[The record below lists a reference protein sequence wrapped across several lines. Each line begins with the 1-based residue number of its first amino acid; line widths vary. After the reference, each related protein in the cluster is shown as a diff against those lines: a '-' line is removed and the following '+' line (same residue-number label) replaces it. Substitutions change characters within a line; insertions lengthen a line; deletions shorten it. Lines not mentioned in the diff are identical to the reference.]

1 MPTFVWKGR
10 TATGAMASGDM
21 SAASQSDVVA
31 ALRQKKIIPT
41 SIKIKEEKKGISLF
55 GGRVSKRA
63 LAVFTRQ
70 FSTML
75 NAGLPL
81 LSCLEI
87 LGKQTESAGLRRVL
101 EEVRGDVEGG
111 LSLADALRRQPK
123 VFDNL
128 FINMVESG
136 ETGGALDV
144 ILGRLAN
151 YLEKSVALQRKIKG
165 AMIYPII
172 ISLVAVG
179 AISVMLLFVIP
190 IFAKMYEGVGS
201 KLPGMTQMVMNLSKF
216 FRIGF
221 IPLVV
226 GFILIFTIMRRWH
239 KTESGAKAMDPIF
252 LKLPVF
258 GDLIRKQS
266 IARFSR
272 TLSTLLSSGVPIID
286 ALEITAKSAGNWV
299 IEDAILKARVSIRGG
314 ENIADPLS
322 KTAVFPPMVT
332 QMIAIGEASGGLDEM
347 LTKVADFYDAEVDQ
361 AVENLTNA
369 LEPIIMVFL
378 GGIVGFL
385 VISMYLPIFK
395 LAGTIGG
402 D

>member
-10 TATGAMASGDM
+10 TVTGASASGELT
-21 SAASQSDVVA
+21 AQSQADVVA

-41 SIKIKEEKKGISLF
+41 SIKIKEEKKGFALF
-55 GGRVSKRA
+55 GSRVAKRA

-75 NAGLPL
+75 GAGLPL
-81 LSCLEI
+81 LTCLEI
-87 LGKQTESAGLRRVL
+87 LSKQTESAGLKTVL
-101 EEVRGDVEGG
+101 GEVRADVEGG

-128 FINMVESG
+128 FVNMVESG

-144 ILGRLAN
+144 ILERLAT
-151 YLEKSVALQRKIKG
+151 YLEKTVALQRKIRG
-165 AMIYPII
+165 AMIYPVI
-172 ISLVAVG
+172 ISVVAVL
-179 AISVMLLFVIP
+179 AIAVLLIFVIP
-190 IFAKMYEGVGS
+190 IFAKMYQGVGRE
-201 KLPGMTQMVMNLSKF
+201 LPALTQLVIKISDFMKIAALPLL
-216 FRIGF
+216 IG
-221 IPLVV
+221 L
-226 GFILIFTIMRRWH
+226 ILLFTIIRRWH
-239 KTESGAKAMDPIF
+239 KTESGAKTMDPFI
-252 LKLPVF
+252 LRLPVF
-258 GDLIRKQS
+258 GDLVRKQA

-299 IEDAILKARVSIRGG
+299 IEDAILKARVSIKGG

-347 LTKVADFYDAEVDQ
+347 LKKVADFYDAEVDQ
-361 AVENLTNA
+361 AVENLTSA

-385 VISMYLPIFK
+385 VISMYLPIFQ
-395 LAGTIGG
+395 LASTIAE
-402 D
+402 

>member
-1 MPTFVWKGR
+1 MPVFVWKGR

-21 SAASQSDVVA
+21 SAATQADVVA
-31 ALRQKKIIPT
+31 SLRQKKIIPT
-41 SIKIKEEKKGISLF
+41 SIKVKEEKKGFSLF
-55 GGRVSKRA
+55 GARVSKKS
-63 LAVFTRQ
+63 LSVFTRQ

-87 LGKQTESAGLRRVL
+87 LGKQTESQGLRRVL
-101 EEVRGDVEGG
+101 GEVRGDVEGG

-128 FINMVESG
+128 FVNMVESG

-151 YLEKSVALQRKIKG
+151 YLEKSVALARKIRG
-165 AMIYPII
+165 AMIYPAI

-179 AISVMLLFVIP
+179 TISIMLLFVLP
-190 IFAKMYEGVGS
+190 IFAKMYEGAGA
-201 KLPGMTQMVMNLSKF
+201 KLPAMTQFVLSISKAF
-216 FRIGF
+216 KIAVV
-221 IPLVV
+221 PLVIGV
-226 GFILIFTIMRRWH
+226 TLLVTLVRRWH
-239 KTESGAKAMDPIF
+239 KTESGAKVIDPII

-258 GDLIRKQS
+258 GDLTKKQS

-272 TLSTLLSSGVPIID
+272 TLATLLSSGVPIID
-286 ALEITAKSAGNWV
+286 ALEITARSAGNWV
-299 IEDAILKARVSIRGG
+299 IEDAILKARVSIKGG

-347 LTKVADFYDAEVDQ
+347 LSKVADFYDDEVDQ
-361 AVENLTNA
+361 AVENLTSA
-369 LEPIIMVFL
+369 LEPVIMVFL

-395 LAGTIGG
+395 LAGTITGE
-402 D
+402 

>member
-1 MPTFVWKGR
+1 MPTFIWKGR
-10 TATGAMASGDM
+10 TASGATASGEL
-21 SAASQSDVVA
+21 AAGSQTDVVA

-41 SIKIKEEKKGISLF
+41 SIKVKEEKKGLTLF
-55 GGRVSKRA
+55 GSRVSRHA
-63 LAVFTRQ
+63 LSVFTRQ

-101 EEVRGDVEGG
+101 AEVRGDVEGG

-128 FINMVESG
+128 YVNMVESG

-144 ILGRLAN
+144 ILLRLAT
-151 YLEKSVALQRKIKG
+151 YLEKMEVLMRKIKG
-165 AMIYPII
+165 AMIYPAI
-172 ISLVAVG
+172 ISLVAAG

-190 IFAKMYEGVGS
+190 IFAQMFEGVGAE
-201 KLPGMTQMVMNLSKF
+201 LPAMTQIVIGMSNLLKVWA
-216 FRIGF
+216 
-221 IPLVV
+221 IPGIIIIIAL
-226 GFILIFTIMRRWH
+226 FTILRRWH
-239 KTESGAKAMDPIF
+239 KTESGAKAMDPLL
-252 LKLPVF
+252 LKMPVF
-258 GDLIRKQS
+258 GDLMKKQS

-286 ALEITAKSAGNWV
+286 ALEITARSSGNWV
-299 IEDAILKARVSIRGG
+299 VEDAILKARTSIKGG

-322 KTAVFPPMVT
+322 KTTVFPPMVT

-347 LTKVADFYDAEVDQ
+347 LSKVADFYDAEVDQ
-361 AVENLTNA
+361 AVENLTSA
-369 LEPIIMVFL
+369 LEPLIMVVL

-385 VISMYLPIFK
+385 VISMYLPIFQ
-395 LAGTIGG
+395 LAGTVME
-402 D
+402 

>member
-10 TATGAMASGDM
+10 TATGASASGEL
-21 SAASQSDVVA
+21 SAQSQADVVA

-41 SIKIKEEKKGISLF
+41 SIKIKEEKKGFALF

-63 LAVFTRQ
+63 LSVFTRQ

-75 NAGLPL
+75 GAGLPL
-81 LSCLEI
+81 LTCLEI
-87 LGKQTESAGLRRVL
+87 LSKQTESAGLKTVL
-101 EEVRGDVEGG
+101 GEVRADVEGG

-128 FINMVESG
+128 FVNMVESG

-144 ILGRLAN
+144 ILERLAT
-151 YLEKSVALQRKIKG
+151 YLEKSVALQRKIRG
-165 AMIYPII
+165 AMIYPVI
-172 ISLVAVG
+172 ISVVAVV
-179 AISVMLLFVIP
+179 AIAVLLIFVIP
-190 IFAKMYEGVGS
+190 IFAKMYQGVGRE
-201 KLPGMTQMVMNLSKF
+201 LPAMTQLVIKLSDFMKIAALPLL
-216 FRIGF
+216 IG
-221 IPLVV
+221 L
-226 GFILIFTIMRRWH
+226 ILLFTIIRRWH
-239 KTESGAKAMDPIF
+239 KTESGAKTMDPLF

-258 GDLIRKQS
+258 GDLIRKQA
-266 IARFSR
+266 IGRFSR

-299 IEDAILKARVSIRGG
+299 IEDAILKARVSIKGG
-314 ENIADPLS
+314 ENIADPLA

-347 LTKVADFYDAEVDQ
+347 LKKVADFYDAEVDQ

-385 VISMYLPIFK
+385 VISMYLPIFQ
-395 LAGTIGG
+395 LASTIAE
-402 D
+402 

>member
-1 MPTFVWKGR
+1 MPVFVWKGR
-10 TATGAMASGDM
+10 TATGASASGELT
-21 SAASQSDVVA
+21 AGSQSDVVA
-31 ALRQKKIIPT
+31 SLRQKKIIPT
-41 SIKIKEEKKGISLF
+41 SIKVKEEKRGLSLF

-63 LAVFTRQ
+63 LSVFTRQ

-87 LGKQTESAGLRRVL
+87 LGKQTESQGLRRVL
-101 EEVRGDVEGG
+101 GEVRGDVEGG

-128 FINMVESG
+128 YVNMVESG

-144 ILGRLAN
+144 ILARLAQ
-151 YLEKSVALQRKIKG
+151 YLEKSVALARKIKG

-172 ISLVAVG
+172 ISLVAV
-179 AISVMLLFVIP
+179 AAMAVMLLFVIP
-190 IFAKMYEGVGS
+190 VFAQMFEGTGAE
-201 KLPGMTQMVMNLSKF
+201 LPGLTQFVMSLSDF
-216 FRIGF
+216 LQVAGL
-221 IPLVV
+221 PLVIGIV
-226 GFILIFTIMRRWH
+226 ALITIIRRWH
-239 KTESGAKAMDPIF
+239 KTESGAKALDPII
-252 LKLPVF
+252 LKIPVF
-258 GDLIRKQS
+258 GNLNRKTA

-299 IEDAILKARVSIRGG
+299 IQDAILKARLSIKGG

-332 QMIAIGEASGGLDEM
+332 QMIAIGEASGGLDDM
-347 LTKVADFYDAEVDQ
+347 LEKVATFYDAEVDQ
-361 AVENLTNA
+361 AVENLTTA
-369 LEPIIMVFL
+369 LEPIIMVGL

-385 VISMYLPIFK
+385 VIAMYLPMFQI
-395 LAGTIGG
+395 AGTIQE
-402 D
+402 

>member
-10 TATGAMASGDM
+10 TASGATSSGEL
-21 SAASQSDVVA
+21 AAGSQTDVVA

-41 SIKIKEEKKGISLF
+41 SIKIKEEKKGITLF
-55 GGRVSKRA
+55 GGRVSRRA
-63 LAVFTRQ
+63 LSVFTRQ

-87 LGKQTESAGLRRVL
+87 LGKQTESVGLRRVL
-101 EEVRGDVEGG
+101 AEVRGDVEGG

-128 FINMVESG
+128 YVNMVESG

-144 ILGRLAN
+144 ILVRLAN
-151 YLEKSVALQRKIKG
+151 YLEKTEALMRKIKG
-165 AMIYPII
+165 AMIYPAI

-179 AISVMLLFVIP
+179 AISLMLLFVIP
-190 IFAKMYEGVGS
+190 IFAQMFEGVGAE
-201 KLPGMTQMVMNLSKF
+201 LPAMTKFVMFLSGALK
-216 FRIGF
+216 IWA
-221 IPLVV
+221 IP
-226 GFILIFTIMRRWH
+226 GLIIAVALFTIMRRWH
-239 KTESGAKAMDPIF
+239 KTDSGVRVMDPLL
-252 LKLPVF
+252 LKVPVF
-258 GDLIRKQS
+258 GDLMKKQA

-286 ALEITAKSAGNWV
+286 ALEITARSAGNWV
-299 IEDAILKARVSIRGG
+299 VEDAILKARTSIKGG

-347 LTKVADFYDAEVDQ
+347 LSKVADFYDSEVDQ

-369 LEPIIMVFL
+369 LEPLIMVVL
-378 GGIVGFL
+378 GGIVGFM
-385 VISMYLPIFK
+385 VIAMYLPIFQ
-395 LAGTIGG
+395 LAGTITE
-402 D
+402 

>member
-1 MPTFVWKGR
+1 MPTFIWKGR
-10 TATGAMASGDM
+10 TASGATASGEL
-21 SAASQSDVVA
+21 AAGSQTDVVA

-41 SIKIKEEKKGISLF
+41 SIKVKEEKKGLTLF
-55 GGRVSKRA
+55 GSRVSRHA
-63 LAVFTRQ
+63 LSVFTRQ

-87 LGKQTESAGLRRVL
+87 LGKQTESTGLRRVL
-101 EEVRGDVEGG
+101 AEVRGDVEGG

-128 FINMVESG
+128 YVNMVESG

-144 ILGRLAN
+144 ILLRLAT
-151 YLEKSVALQRKIKG
+151 YLEKMEVLMRKIKG
-165 AMIYPII
+165 AMIYPVII
-172 ISLVAVG
+172 TIVAIG

-190 IFAKMYEGVGS
+190 IFAQMFEGVGAE
-201 KLPGMTQMVMNLSKF
+201 LPAMTRLVMGMSALLQVWA
-216 FRIGF
+216 
-221 IPLVV
+221 IP
-226 GFILIFTIMRRWH
+226 GLIIIIALFTVLRRWH
-239 KTESGAKAMDPIF
+239 KTESGARAMDPLL
-252 LKLPVF
+252 LKMPVF
-258 GDLIRKQS
+258 GDLMKKQS

-286 ALEITAKSAGNWV
+286 ALEITARSSGNWV
-299 IEDAILKARVSIRGG
+299 VEDAILKARTSIKGG

-322 KTAVFPPMVT
+322 KTTVFPPMVT

-347 LTKVADFYDAEVDQ
+347 LSKVADFYDAEVDQ
-361 AVENLTNA
+361 AVENLTSA
-369 LEPIIMVFL
+369 LEPLIMVVL

-385 VISMYLPIFK
+385 VISMYLPIFQ
-395 LAGTIGG
+395 LAGTVME
-402 D
+402 

>member
-1 MPTFVWKGR
+1 MPVFVWKGR
-10 TATGAMASGDM
+10 TATGASTSGEL
-21 SAASQSDVVA
+21 AAGSQADVVA

-41 SIKIKEEKKGISLF
+41 SIKIKEEKKGVSFF
-55 GGRVSKRA
+55 GGRVSRHA

-81 LSCLEI
+81 LTCLEI
-87 LGKQTESAGLRRVL
+87 LAKQTESAALRRVL
-101 EEVRGDVEGG
+101 GEVRSDVEGG

-128 FINMVESG
+128 YVNMVESG

-144 ILGRLAN
+144 ILVRLAN
-151 YLEKSVALQRKIKG
+151 YLEKTAALIRKIRG
-165 AMIYPII
+165 AMIYPAII
-172 ISLVAVG
+172 LVVAIG
-179 AISVMLLFVIP
+179 AIAILLLFVIP
-190 IFAKMYEGVGS
+190 VFAKMFHGVGAE
-201 KLPGMTQMVMNLSKF
+201 LPAMTRFVMALSNLMKVWALPML
-216 FRIGF
+216 I
-221 IPLVV
+221 
-226 GFILIFTIMRRWH
+226 ILIALFTIIRRWH
-239 KTESGAKAMDPIF
+239 KTESGAKTLDPLI

-299 IEDAILKARVSIRGG
+299 VEDAILRARTSIKGG

-347 LTKVADFYDAEVDQ
+347 LSKVADFYDAEVDQ
-361 AVENLTNA
+361 AVENLTSA

-385 VISMYLPIFK
+385 VVSMYLPIFQ
-395 LAGTIGG
+395 LAGTIR
-402 D
+402 

>member
-1 MPTFVWKGR
+1 MPTFIWKGR
-10 TATGAMASGDM
+10 TASGATASGEL
-21 SAASQSDVVA
+21 AAGSQTDVVA

-41 SIKIKEEKKGISLF
+41 SIKVKEEKKGLTLF
-55 GGRVSKRA
+55 GSRVSRHA
-63 LAVFTRQ
+63 LSVFTRQ

-101 EEVRGDVEGG
+101 AEVRGDVEGG

-128 FINMVESG
+128 YVNMVESG

-144 ILGRLAN
+144 ILLRLAT
-151 YLEKSVALQRKIKG
+151 YLEKMEVLMRKIKG
-165 AMIYPII
+165 AMIYPAI
-172 ISLVAVG
+172 ISLVAAG

-190 IFAKMYEGVGS
+190 IFAQMFEGVGAE
-201 KLPGMTQMVMNLSKF
+201 LPAMTQVVIGMSNLLKVWA
-216 FRIGF
+216 
-221 IPLVV
+221 IPGIIIIIAL
-226 GFILIFTIMRRWH
+226 FTILRRWH
-239 KTESGAKAMDPIF
+239 KTESGAKAMDPLL
-252 LKLPVF
+252 LKMPVF
-258 GDLIRKQS
+258 GDLMKKQS

-286 ALEITAKSAGNWV
+286 ALEITARSSGNWV
-299 IEDAILKARVSIRGG
+299 VEDAILKARTSIKGG

-322 KTAVFPPMVT
+322 KTTVFPPMVT

-347 LTKVADFYDAEVDQ
+347 LSKVADFYDAEVDQ
-361 AVENLTNA
+361 AVENLTSA
-369 LEPIIMVFL
+369 LEPLIMVVL

-385 VISMYLPIFK
+385 VISMYLPIFQ
-395 LAGTIGG
+395 LAGTVME
-402 D
+402 

>member
-10 TATGAMASGDM
+10 TASGA
-21 SAASQSDVVA
+21 SANGEITAGSQADVVA

-41 SIKIKEEKKGISLF
+41 SIKLKQEKKKLQLF
-55 GGRVSKRA
+55 AGRVTGHA
-63 LAVFTRQ
+63 LAIFTRQ

-81 LSCLEI
+81 LTCLEI
-87 LGKQTESAGLRRVL
+87 LGKQTESPALRKIL
-101 EEVRGDVEGG
+101 AEVRGDVEGG

-123 VFDNL
+123 AFDNL
-128 FINMVESG
+128 YVNMVESG

-144 ILGRLAN
+144 ILMRLAT
-151 YLEKSVALQRKIKG
+151 YLEKSAALRRKIRG
-165 AMIYPII
+165 AMIYPVI

-190 IFAKMYEGVGS
+190 IFSQMFEGVGAE
-201 KLPGMTQMVMNLSKF
+201 LPAMTQLVMAMSDFLQVA
-216 FRIGF
+216 I
-221 IPLVV
+221 IPLIII
-226 GFILIFTIMRRWH
+226 FIALFTILRRWH

-258 GDLIRKQS
+258 GDLNRKQS
-266 IARFSR
+266 IARFAR

-286 ALEITAKSAGNWV
+286 ALEITARSAGNWV
-299 IEDAILKARVSIRGG
+299 IQDAILKARISIKGG

-332 QMIAIGEASGGLDEM
+332 QMIAIGEASGGLDDM
-347 LTKVADFYDAEVDQ
+347 LAKVADFYDDEVDQ
-361 AVENLTNA
+361 AVENLTSA
-369 LEPIIMVFL
+369 LEPLIMVFL

-385 VISMYLPIFK
+385 VISMYLPIFQ
-395 LAGTIGG
+395 LAGTITE
-402 D
+402 

>member
-10 TATGAMASGDM
+10 TATGASASGEL
-21 SAASQSDVVA
+21 SAQSQADVVA

-41 SIKIKEEKKGISLF
+41 SIKIKEEKKGFTLF

-63 LAVFTRQ
+63 LSVFTRQ

-75 NAGLPL
+75 GAGLPL
-81 LSCLEI
+81 LTCLEI
-87 LGKQTESAGLRRVL
+87 LSKQTESAGLKTVL
-101 EEVRGDVEGG
+101 GEVRADVEGG

-128 FINMVESG
+128 FVNMVESG
-136 ETGGALDV
+136 ETGGALDT
-144 ILGRLAN
+144 ILQRLAT
-151 YLEKSVALQRKIKG
+151 YLEKSVALQRKIRG
-165 AMIYPII
+165 AMIYPAI
-172 ISLVAVG
+172 ISVVAVG
-179 AISVMLLFVIP
+179 AISVLLIFVIP
-190 IFAKMYEGVGS
+190 IFAKMYQGVGRE
-201 KLPGMTQMVMNLSKF
+201 LPAMTQLVMHISNFMKVAALPLL
-216 FRIGF
+216 IG
-221 IPLVV
+221 I
-226 GFILIFTIMRRWH
+226 ILLFTIIRRWH
-239 KTESGAKAMDPIF
+239 KTESGAKAMDPLF
-252 LKLPVF
+252 LRFPVF
-258 GDLIRKQS
+258 GDLIRKQA

-299 IEDAILKARVSIRGG
+299 IEDAILKARVSIKGG

-347 LTKVADFYDAEVDQ
+347 LSKVADFYDAEVDQ

-369 LEPIIMVFL
+369 LEPIIMVCL

-385 VISMYLPIFK
+385 VISMYLPIFQ
-395 LAGTIGG
+395 LASTISE
-402 D
+402 

>member
-1 MPTFVWKGR
+1 MPTFIWKGR
-10 TATGAMASGDM
+10 TASGATASGEL
-21 SAASQSDVVA
+21 AAGSQTDVVA

-41 SIKIKEEKKGISLF
+41 SIKVKEEKKGLTLF
-55 GGRVSKRA
+55 GSRVSRHA
-63 LAVFTRQ
+63 LSVFTRQ

-101 EEVRGDVEGG
+101 AEVRGDVEGG

-128 FINMVESG
+128 YVNMVESG

-144 ILGRLAN
+144 ILLRLAT
-151 YLEKSVALQRKIKG
+151 YLEKMEVLMRKIKG
-165 AMIYPII
+165 AMIYPAI
-172 ISLVAVG
+172 ISLVAAG

-190 IFAKMYEGVGS
+190 IFAQMFEGVGAE
-201 KLPGMTQMVMNLSKF
+201 LPVMTQIVIGMSNLLK
-216 FRIGF
+216 IWA
-221 IPLVV
+221 IPGVIIIIAL
-226 GFILIFTIMRRWH
+226 FTILRRWH
-239 KTESGAKAMDPIF
+239 KTESGAKAMDPLL
-252 LKLPVF
+252 LKMPVF
-258 GDLIRKQS
+258 GDLMKKQS

-286 ALEITAKSAGNWV
+286 ALEITARSSGNWV
-299 IEDAILKARVSIRGG
+299 VEDAILKARTSIKGG

-322 KTAVFPPMVT
+322 KTTVFPPMVT

-347 LTKVADFYDAEVDQ
+347 LSKVADFYDAEVDQ
-361 AVENLTNA
+361 AVENLTSA
-369 LEPIIMVFL
+369 LEPLIMVVL

-385 VISMYLPIFK
+385 VISMYLPIFQ
-395 LAGTIGG
+395 LAGTVME
-402 D
+402 

>member
-1 MPTFVWKGR
+1 MPLFVWKGR
-10 TATGAMASGDM
+10 TATGAAASGEI
-21 SAASQSDVVA
+21 AAGSQADVVA

-41 SIKIKEEKKGISLF
+41 SIKIKEEKKGMGLF
-55 GGRVSKRA
+55 GARVSRRA

-70 FSTML
+70 FATML

-87 LGKQTESAGLRRVL
+87 LAKQTESPALRRIL
-101 EEVRGDVEGG
+101 GEVRTDVEGG

-128 FINMVESG
+128 YVNMVESG

-144 ILGRLAN
+144 ILVRLAN
-151 YLEKSVALQRKIKG
+151 YLEKAAALVRKIRG

-172 ISLVAVG
+172 ILSVAIV
-179 AISVMLLFVIP
+179 AIAILLIFVIP
-190 IFAKMYEGVGS
+190 VFARMFEGVGAE
-201 KLPGMTQMVMNLSKF
+201 LPAMT
-216 FRIGF
+216 R
-221 IPLVV
+221 LVV
-226 GFILIFTIMRRWH
+226 GMSNFLKNWTLLIVIILIAGFTVLRRWH
-239 KTESGAKAMDPIF
+239 KTESGAKAIDPIM

-258 GDLIRKQS
+258 GNLLRKQA
-266 IARFSR
+266 IARLSR

-286 ALEITAKSAGNWV
+286 ALEITAKSAGNWL
-299 IEDAILKARVSIRGG
+299 IEDAILKARTSIKGG

-347 LTKVADFYDAEVDQ
+347 LAKVADFYDAEVDQ
-361 AVENLTNA
+361 AVENLTSA
-369 LEPIIMVFL
+369 LEPVIMVLL
-378 GGIVGFL
+378 GGVVGFI
-385 VISMYLPIFK
+385 VISMYLPIFQ
-395 LAGTIGG
+395 LATTIT

>member
-10 TATGAMASGDM
+10 TATGASASGELT
-21 SAASQSDVVA
+21 AQSQADVVA

-41 SIKIKEEKKGISLF
+41 SIKIKEERKGFALF
-55 GGRVSKRA
+55 GARISKRA

-70 FSTML
+70 FATML

-81 LSCLEI
+81 LNCLEI
-87 LGKQTESAGLRRVL
+87 LSKQTESVGLKRVL
-101 EEVRGDVEGG
+101 DEVRTDVEGG

-123 VFDNL
+123 AFDNL
-128 FINMVESG
+128 YVNMVESG

-144 ILGRLAN
+144 ILQRLAT
-151 YLEKSVALQRKIKG
+151 YLEKSVALQRKIRG
-165 AMIYPII
+165 AMIYPAI
-172 ISLVAVG
+172 ISVVAVL
-179 AISVMLLFVIP
+179 AIAILLIFVIP
-190 IFAKMYEGVGS
+190 IFAKMYAGVGRE
-201 KLPGMTQMVMNLSKF
+201 LPAMTQLVIKLSNFMKVAALPLL
-216 FRIGF
+216 IG
-221 IPLVV
+221 L
-226 GFILIFTIMRRWH
+226 ILLFTIIRRWH
-239 KTESGAKAMDPIF
+239 KTESGAKAMDPLF

-258 GDLIRKQS
+258 GDLIRKQA

-299 IEDAILKARVSIRGG
+299 IEDAILKARVSIKGG

-332 QMIAIGEASGGLDEM
+332 QMIAIGEASGGLDDM
-347 LTKVADFYDAEVDQ
+347 LSKVADFYDAEVDQ

-369 LEPIIMVFL
+369 LEPIIMVVL
-378 GGIVGFL
+378 GGVVGFL
-385 VISMYLPIFK
+385 VISMYLPIFQ
-395 LAGTIGG
+395 LASTITE
-402 D
+402 

>member
-1 MPTFVWKGR
+1 MPTFTWKGR
-10 TATGAMASGDM
+10 TASGATASGEL
-21 SAASQSDVVA
+21 AAGSQTDVVA

-41 SIKIKEEKKGISLF
+41 SIKVKEEKKGLTLF
-55 GGRVSKRA
+55 GSRVSRHA
-63 LAVFTRQ
+63 LSVFTRQ

-101 EEVRGDVEGG
+101 AEVRGDVEGG

-128 FINMVESG
+128 YVNMVESG

-144 ILGRLAN
+144 ILLRLAT
-151 YLEKSVALQRKIKG
+151 YLEKMEVLMRKIKG
-165 AMIYPII
+165 AMIYPVII
-172 ISLVAVG
+172 TIVAIG

-190 IFAKMYEGVGS
+190 IFAQMFEGVGAE
-201 KLPGMTQMVMNLSKF
+201 LPAMTRLVMGMSALLQVWA
-216 FRIGF
+216 
-221 IPLVV
+221 IP
-226 GFILIFTIMRRWH
+226 GLIIIIALFTVLRRWH
-239 KTESGAKAMDPIF
+239 KTESGARAMDPLL
-252 LKLPVF
+252 LKMPVF
-258 GDLIRKQS
+258 GDLMKKQS

-286 ALEITAKSAGNWV
+286 ALEITARSSGNWV
-299 IEDAILKARVSIRGG
+299 VEDAILKARTSIKGG

-322 KTAVFPPMVT
+322 KTTVFPPMVT

-347 LTKVADFYDAEVDQ
+347 LSKVADFYDAEVDQ
-361 AVENLTNA
+361 AVENLTSA
-369 LEPIIMVFL
+369 LEPLIMVVL

-385 VISMYLPIFK
+385 VISMYLPIFQ
-395 LAGTIGG
+395 LAGTVME
-402 D
+402 

>member
-1 MPTFVWKGR
+1 MPTFIWKGR
-10 TATGAMASGDM
+10 TASGATASGEL
-21 SAASQSDVVA
+21 AAGSQTDVVA

-41 SIKIKEEKKGISLF
+41 SIKVKEDKKGLTLF
-55 GGRVSKRA
+55 GSRVSRHA
-63 LAVFTRQ
+63 LSVFTRQ

-101 EEVRGDVEGG
+101 AEVRGDVEGG

-128 FINMVESG
+128 YVNMVESG

-144 ILGRLAN
+144 ILLRLAT
-151 YLEKSVALQRKIKG
+151 YLEKMEVLMRKIKG
-165 AMIYPII
+165 AMIYPAI
-172 ISLVAVG
+172 ISLVAAG

-190 IFAKMYEGVGS
+190 IFAQMFEGVGAE
-201 KLPGMTQMVMNLSKF
+201 LPVMTQIVIGMSNLLKVWA
-216 FRIGF
+216 
-221 IPLVV
+221 IPGIIIIIAL
-226 GFILIFTIMRRWH
+226 FTILRRWH
-239 KTESGAKAMDPIF
+239 KTESGAKAMDPLL
-252 LKLPVF
+252 LKMPVF
-258 GDLIRKQS
+258 GDLMKKQS

-286 ALEITAKSAGNWV
+286 ALEITARSSGNWV
-299 IEDAILKARVSIRGG
+299 VEDAILKARTSIKGG

-322 KTAVFPPMVT
+322 KTTVFPPMVT

-347 LTKVADFYDAEVDQ
+347 LSKVADFYDAEVDQ
-361 AVENLTNA
+361 AVENLTSA
-369 LEPIIMVFL
+369 LEPLIMVVL

-385 VISMYLPIFK
+385 VISMYLPIFQ
-395 LAGTIGG
+395 LAGTVME
-402 D
+402 

>member
-10 TATGAMASGDM
+10 TATGATASGEL
-21 SAASQSDVVA
+21 AAGSQADVVA

-41 SIKIKEEKKGISLF
+41 SIKVKEEKRGITLF
-55 GGRVSKRA
+55 GGRVSRRS

-81 LSCLEI
+81 LTCLEI
-87 LGKQTESAGLRRVL
+87 LGKQTESMALRRVL
-101 EEVRGDVEGG
+101 AEVRGDVEGG

-128 FINMVESG
+128 YVNMVESG

-144 ILGRLAN
+144 ILLRLAT
-151 YLEKSVALQRKIKG
+151 YLEKTAALIRKIRG
-165 AMIYPII
+165 AMIYPVII
-172 ISLVAVG
+172 TLVAIG
-179 AISVMLLFVIP
+179 AIAVMLLFVIP
-190 IFAKMYEGVGS
+190 IFARMFAGVGAE
-201 KLPGMTQMVMNLSKF
+201 LPAMTRMVIALSNF
-216 FRIGF
+216 FKIWA
-221 IPLVV
+221 IPLV
-226 GFILIFTIMRRWH
+226 IIAIALFTIIRRWH
-239 KTESGAKAMDPIF
+239 KTESGARALDPLI
-252 LKLPVF
+252 LKTPVF
-258 GDLIRKQS
+258 GILIRKQS

-286 ALEITAKSAGNWV
+286 ALEITARSAGNWV
-299 IEDAILKARVSIRGG
+299 VEDAILKARTSIKGG
-314 ENIADPLS
+314 ENIADPLT

-347 LTKVADFYDAEVDQ
+347 LSKVADFYDAEVDQ
-361 AVENLTNA
+361 AVENLTSA
-369 LEPIIMVFL
+369 LEPVVMVFL

-385 VISMYLPIFK
+385 VISMYLPIFQ
-395 LAGTIGG
+395 LASTIQ
-402 D
+402 

>member
-1 MPTFVWKGR
+1 MPTFIWKGR
-10 TATGAMASGDM
+10 TASGATASGEL
-21 SAASQSDVVA
+21 AAGSQTDVVA

-41 SIKIKEEKKGISLF
+41 SIKVKEEKKGLTLF
-55 GGRVSKRA
+55 GSRVSRHA
-63 LAVFTRQ
+63 LSVFTRQ

-101 EEVRGDVEGG
+101 AEVRGDVEGG

-128 FINMVESG
+128 YVNMVESG

-144 ILGRLAN
+144 ILLRLAT
-151 YLEKSVALQRKIKG
+151 YLEKMEVLMRKIKG
-165 AMIYPII
+165 AMIYPAI
-172 ISLVAVG
+172 ISLVAAG

-190 IFAKMYEGVGS
+190 IFAQMFEGVGAE
-201 KLPGMTQMVMNLSKF
+201 LPVMTQVVIGMSNLLKVWA
-216 FRIGF
+216 
-221 IPLVV
+221 IPGIIIIIAL
-226 GFILIFTIMRRWH
+226 FTILRRWH
-239 KTESGAKAMDPIF
+239 KTESGARAMDPLL
-252 LKLPVF
+252 LKMPVF
-258 GDLIRKQS
+258 GDLMKKQS

-286 ALEITAKSAGNWV
+286 ALEITARSSGNWV
-299 IEDAILKARVSIRGG
+299 VEDAILKARTSIKGG

-322 KTAVFPPMVT
+322 KTTVFPPMVT

-347 LTKVADFYDAEVDQ
+347 LSKVADFYDAEVDQ
-361 AVENLTNA
+361 AVENLTSA
-369 LEPIIMVFL
+369 LEPLIMVVL

-385 VISMYLPIFK
+385 VISMYLPIFQ
-395 LAGTIGG
+395 LAGTVME
-402 D
+402 

>member
-1 MPTFVWKGR
+1 MPTFIWKGR
-10 TATGAMASGDM
+10 TASGA
-21 SAASQSDVVA
+21 SANGEIAAGSQADVVA

-41 SIKIKEEKKGISLF
+41 SIKIKEEKKKLALF

-81 LSCLEI
+81 LTCLEI
-87 LGKQTESAGLRRVL
+87 LGKQTESPALRKVL
-101 EEVRGDVEGG
+101 LEVRGDVEGG

-128 FINMVESG
+128 YVNMVESG

-144 ILGRLAN
+144 ILMRLAT
-151 YLEKSVALQRKIKG
+151 YLEKSAALMRKIRG

-172 ISLVAVG
+172 ITLVAIG
-179 AISVMLLFVIP
+179 AIAIMLLFVLP
-190 IFAKMYEGVGS
+190 IFARMFEGVGAE
-201 KLPGMTQMVMNLSKF
+201 LPTLTRFVMGLSKF
-216 FRIGF
+216 AQIWAL
-221 IPLVV
+221 PLT
-226 GFILIFTIMRRWH
+226 ILSIALFTILNRWH
-239 KTESGAKAMDPIF
+239 KTESGAKTMDPLF
-252 LKLPVF
+252 LKIPVF
-258 GDLIRKQS
+258 GDLTRKQS

-286 ALEITAKSAGNWV
+286 ALEITARSAGNWV
-299 IEDAILKARVSIRGG
+299 VEDAILRARTSIKGG
-314 ENIADPLS
+314 ENIADPLT

-347 LTKVADFYDAEVDQ
+347 LSKVADFYDAEVDQ
-361 AVENLTNA
+361 AVENLTSA
-369 LEPIIMVFL
+369 LEPIIMVVL

-385 VISMYLPIFK
+385 VISMYLPIFQ
-395 LAGTIGG
+395 LATTITE
-402 D
+402 

>member
-1 MPTFVWKGR
+1 MPVFVWKGR
-10 TATGAMASGDM
+10 TATGAMASGDL
-21 SAASQSDVVA
+21 SAATQADVVA
-31 ALRQKKIIPT
+31 SLRQKKIIPT
-41 SIKIKEEKKGISLF
+41 SIKVKEEKKGFSLF
-55 GGRVSKRA
+55 GARVSKKS
-63 LAVFTRQ
+63 LSVFTRQ

-87 LGKQTESAGLRRVL
+87 LGKQTESQGLRRVL
-101 EEVRGDVEGG
+101 GEVRGDVEGG

-128 FINMVESG
+128 FVNMVESG

-151 YLEKSVALQRKIKG
+151 YLEKSVALARKIRG
-165 AMIYPII
+165 AMIYPAI

-179 AISVMLLFVIP
+179 TISIMLLFVLP
-190 IFAKMYEGVGS
+190 IFAKMYEGAGA
-201 KLPGMTQMVMNLSKF
+201 KLPAMTQFVLNISKA
-216 FRIGF
+216 FRVGVV
-221 IPLVV
+221 PLVIGV
-226 GFILIFTIMRRWH
+226 TLLVTLIRRWH
-239 KTESGAKAMDPIF
+239 KTESGAKVIDPII

-258 GDLIRKQS
+258 GDLTKKQS

-272 TLSTLLSSGVPIID
+272 TLATLLSSGVPIID
-286 ALEITAKSAGNWV
+286 ALEITARSAGNWV
-299 IEDAILKARVSIRGG
+299 IEDAILKARVSIKGG

-347 LTKVADFYDAEVDQ
+347 LAKVADFYDDEVDQ
-361 AVENLTNA
+361 AVENLTSA
-369 LEPIIMVFL
+369 LEPVIMVFL

-395 LAGTIGG
+395 LAGTITGE
-402 D
+402 

>member
-10 TATGAMASGDM
+10 TASGA
-21 SAASQSDVVA
+21 SANGEIAAGSQADVVA

-41 SIKIKEEKKGISLF
+41 SIKVKEEKKKLTLF

-81 LSCLEI
+81 LTCLEI
-87 LGKQTESAGLRRVL
+87 LGKQTESPALRKVL
-101 EEVRGDVEGG
+101 LEVRGDVEGG

-128 FINMVESG
+128 YVNMVESG

-144 ILGRLAN
+144 ILMRLAT
-151 YLEKSVALQRKIKG
+151 YLEKSAALMRKIRG

-179 AISVMLLFVIP
+179 AIAVMLLFVLP
-190 IFAKMYEGVGS
+190 IFARMFEGVGAE
-201 KLPGMTQMVMNLSKF
+201 LPTMTRMVMAISAF
-216 FRIGF
+216 AQVWAVPGTIIF
-221 IPLVV
+221 IAV
-226 GFILIFTIMRRWH
+226 FTILRRWH
-239 KTESGAKAMDPIF
+239 KTESGAKAMDPLF
-252 LKLPVF
+252 LKVPVF
-258 GDLIRKQS
+258 GDLTRKQS

-286 ALEITAKSAGNWV
+286 ALEITARSAGNWV
-299 IEDAILKARVSIRGG
+299 VEDAILRARTSIKGG
-314 ENIADPLS
+314 ENIADPLT

-347 LTKVADFYDAEVDQ
+347 LSKVADFYDAEVDQ
-361 AVENLTNA
+361 AVENLTSA
-369 LEPIIMVFL
+369 LEPIIMVVL

-385 VISMYLPIFK
+385 VISMYLPIFQ
-395 LAGTIGG
+395 LAGTITQ
-402 D
+402 

>member
-10 TATGAMASGDM
+10 TATGASASGEL
-21 SAASQSDVVA
+21 SAQSQADVVA

-41 SIKIKEEKKGISLF
+41 SIKIKEEKKGFALF

-75 NAGLPL
+75 GAGLPL
-81 LSCLEI
+81 LTCLEI
-87 LGKQTESAGLRRVL
+87 LSKQTESAGLKTVL
-101 EEVRGDVEGG
+101 GEVRADVEGG

-128 FINMVESG
+128 FVNMVESG

-144 ILGRLAN
+144 ILERLAT
-151 YLEKSVALQRKIKG
+151 YLEKTVALQRKIRG

-172 ISLVAVG
+172 ISVVAVL
-179 AISVMLLFVIP
+179 AIAILLIFVIP
-190 IFAKMYEGVGS
+190 IFAKMYQGVGRE
-201 KLPGMTQMVMNLSKF
+201 LPAMTQLVMKISDFMKVAALPLL
-216 FRIGF
+216 IG
-221 IPLVV
+221 L
-226 GFILIFTIMRRWH
+226 ILLFTMIRRWH
-239 KTESGAKAMDPIF
+239 KTEFGAKTMDPLI
-252 LKLPVF
+252 LRLPVF
-258 GDLIRKQS
+258 GDLVRKQA

-299 IEDAILKARVSIRGG
+299 IEDAILKARVSIKGG

-347 LTKVADFYDAEVDQ
+347 LKKVADFYDAEVDQ

-385 VISMYLPIFK
+385 VISMYLPIFQ
-395 LAGTIGG
+395 LASTIAE
-402 D
+402 

>member
-1 MPTFVWKGR
+1 MPIFVWKGR
-10 TATGAMASGDM
+10 TATGASASGELT
-21 SAASQSDVVA
+21 AASQADIVA

-41 SIKIKEEKKGISLF
+41 SIKVKEEKKGLGLF
-55 GGRVSKRA
+55 GARVSRRA
-63 LAVFTRQ
+63 LSIFTRQ

-87 LGKQTESAGLRRVL
+87 LARQTESVGLRRVL
-101 EEVRGDVEGG
+101 GSVRDDVESG

-128 FINMVESG
+128 YVNMVESG

-144 ILGRLAN
+144 ILARLAT
-151 YLEKSVALQRKIKG
+151 YLEKMVALMRKIRG
-165 AMIYPII
+165 AMIYPAVITVVAII
-172 ISLVAVG
+172 AVS
-179 AISVMLLFVIP
+179 ILLLFVIP
-190 IFAKMYEGVGS
+190 VFGRMFAGIGAELPTMT
-201 KLPGMTQMVMNLSKF
+201 KLVIALSNFLK
-216 FRIGF
+216 IAA
-221 IPLVV
+221 IPIVIIAIAL
-226 GFILIFTIMRRWH
+226 FTIIRRWH
-239 KTESGAKAMDPIF
+239 KTESGAKALDPLL
-252 LKLPVF
+252 LKLPIF
-258 GDLIRKQS
+258 GDLTRKQA

-299 IEDAILKARVSIRGG
+299 IEDAILKARVSIKGG

-347 LTKVADFYDAEVDQ
+347 LSKVADFYDAEVDQ
-361 AVENLTNA
+361 AVENLTSA
-369 LEPIIMVFL
+369 LEPVIMVVL
-378 GGIVGFL
+378 GGIVGFI
-385 VISMYLPIFK
+385 VISMYLPIFQ
-395 LAGTIGG
+395 LAGTISE
-402 D
+402 